1 MINVK
6 DSQFGALGN
15 GQVDDT
21 AAIQRAVNYARSLS
35 FPTGGGAYRVSI
47 FFPAGFYYIT
57 VPIDLTNTN
66 GIWLLG
72 DGGPY
77 LNTNIL
83 GNTSGAIF
91 DFSGSSLSGCEN
103 FLFVSSIGS
112 GSVRSTTG
120 VQFALTANG
129 GLNCGIRNCS
139 FQMEDYP
146 TANNGFGSIGILN
159 VRAEEFFVN
168 ECLVRANSPI
178 VMSNSVSVA
187 GQGVNFTATSRYQAL
202 AQGTGSMGDTNIQAT
217 SLQTYEKR
225 QPAMVLNGTN
235 SLSFQGYLSRSTATN
250 GTNETA
256 IYCNQYTTNLR
267 IFAII
272 ESFSRV
278 LRVTN
283 SGFEANEFNIV
294 SSSVTSPGTE
304 VIDFTGCYVKGFK
317 LQLSLPVLAERDNR
331 YVIYHAPST
340 DPNQQAAGAISNS
353 EISCYDIN
361 SNQYIIT
368 ANYLK
373 KSENVLFNT
382 SRPFE
387 KKGGRIRQLSN
398 VSVTTG
404 TIGVPASTTI
414 FRFTQADNFA
424 SPNGRGGYYR
434 VIIDGV
440 MRAGSYGSS
449 GTAIL
454 SFQAQILINQNY
466 LGSQDSPAISI
477 LTFARSATD
486 PSYISVTGVSVSVSF
501 ANNIGTITILPRVA
515 GRGTTEP
522 VNYDGTAEL
531 QSDFLVNGSIPL

>member
-6 DSQFGALGN
+6 DAQFGALGN

-21 AAIQRAVNYARSLS
+21 AAIQRAVNFARTQS
-35 FPTGGGAYRVSI
+35 FPTGGGAYRITI

-57 VPIDLTNTN
+57 APIDLTNAN
-66 GIWLLG
+66 GIWLVG

-103 FLFVSSIGS
+103 FLFVSSTGS
-112 GSVRSTTG
+112 GAIRSTIG
-120 VQFALTANG
+120 VQFALTGNG

-159 VRAEEFFVN
+159 VRAEEFFIN
-168 ECLVRANSPI
+168 DCLVRANAPV
-178 VMSNSVSVA
+178 VMSNAVSVT
-187 GQGVNFTATSRYQAL
+187 GQGVSFTATSRYQAL
-202 AQGTGSMGDTNIQAT
+202 VQGVGSMGSTNIQGT

-225 QPAMVLNGTN
+225 QPALVLNGTN

-278 LRVTN
+278 MRVTN
-283 SGFEANEFNIV
+283 SGFESNEFNIV
-294 SSSVTSPGTE
+294 SSSVTSPTTE
-304 VIDFTGCYVKGFK
+304 LFDFTNCYVKGFK
-317 LQLSLPVLAERDNR
+317 LQLSLPVLSERNNR
-331 YVIYHAPST
+331 YVIYHAPSS
-340 DPNQQAAGAISNS
+340 DPNQQAAGNITNS

-361 SNQYIIT
+361 SNQYIIS
-368 ANYLK
+368 ANYLRK
-373 KSENVLFNT
+373 GENLIFNT
-382 SRPFE
+382 FRPFE
-387 KKGGRIRQLSN
+387 KRGGRIRQLSN
-398 VSVTTG
+398 DSVIAGTVGSPTTA
-404 TIGVPASTTI
+404 TVY
-414 FRFTQADNFA
+414 RFLQADNFA
-424 SPNGRGGYYR
+424 SPNGRGGFYR
-434 VIIDGV
+434 IIVDGV
-440 MRAGSYGSS
+440 IRAGSYGSG
-449 GTAIL
+449 GTAVL
-454 SFQAQILINQNY
+454 SFQSQILVNQNY
-466 LGSQDSPAISI
+466 LGSQDPAAISVV
-477 LTFARSATD
+477 TFARSATD
-486 PSYISVTGVSVSVSF
+486 ASYISVNGITVNISF
-501 ANNIGTITILPRVA
+501 AGGVGTVTVLPRVS

-522 VNYDGTAEL
+522 INYDGTVEL
-531 QSDFLVNGSIPL
+531 QNDFLVNSSIPL